1 MLFTNLSK
9 STNKLDINNING
21 IFDDDIIKI
30 EGDIKGI
37 KVTTR
42 VSGIK
47 DK

>member
-9 STNKLDINNING
+9 STNKLDIDNING

-30 EGDIKGI
+30 GEIKGI

-42 VSGIK
+42 VSGIN